1 MLFRQ
6 IMVLKSEIDGQRPK
20 IQQLLEKISAIKD
33 EIMKYQRQRQKDV
46 WKLLNAVTAKV
57 HN

>member
-1 MLFRQ
+1 
-6 IMVLKSEIDGQRPK
+6 MVLKSEIDGQRPK

>member
-1 MLFRQ
+1 
-6 IMVLKSEIDGQRPK
+6 MVLKSEIDGQRLK